1 MASKPKYT
9 QEICKLSQSSTR
21 LKEQVAGRLLHYWK
35 EDLKGGKSKICAV
48 FLDGQTFQ
56 NVLTA
61 EAWSDADQAHA
72 EKHLK
77 PLLGQVVALEN
88 GKIASKGKTTVFHG
102 KQIKLSYD
110 KSTVVK
116 KLDNNEKYGKA
127 LPLLTI
133 AECSKLPSLCAIS
146 LVVCIQEV
154 SGPHNRATEG
164 GDKPVSNLQVAFE
177 DRKIDTAFWGHKL
190 ANAMGQSKTG
200 DVYRLDWMTLVPLG
214 QNLFKLV
221 SNSGTEVEQV
231 HGADA
236 ENVRDAVKDTLVSM
250 SPQFGLSRSEKMKL
264 RASRVSLSFVS
275 HMRVADISQ
284 DNSNAYKGAVIV
296 PCCFLKELRSLGDS
310 ASGLPYYYG
319 CPQCKKATK
328 SDGTCP
334 DHGTVTA
341 NQVVGAA
348 VVIQDPCTTLE
359 TTLWKEPLEALRSE
373 FGVGPEVAD
382 TEVLPLLA
390 QKTSACQLVARMGV
404 GINKSG
410 KAHYVDLFDLAPAVS
425 AEGVLG
431 AFHDLPSLP
440 GDDGDGLAPLCCQH
454 LHQDE
459 MGQLQAK
466 FESQTRLIG
475 GAMCMFR
482 VRAEPEAFIVKD
494 VDGLIVKIQAECCVC
509 NQTVTLQQAGAPQSV
524 QQMNRMRVDELVFAN
539 VILQSDGGQPFEVMQ
554 LRAITADEMMHEK
567 LHKFQVSEYQKFAT
581 GSVKMDITT
590 TPSKDV
596 QNLLSTPR
604 EAKRL
609 KIQHTAD
616 IADPM

>member
-21 LKEQVAGRLLHYWK
+21 LKERVAGRLLHYWK

-77 PLLGQVVALEN
+77 PLLGQVAALEN
-88 GKIASKGKTTVFHG
+88 GKITSKGKTTVFHG

-116 KLDNNEKYGKA
+116 KLNNNEKYGKA

-190 ANAMGQSKTG
+190 ATAMGQSKTG

-296 PCCFLKELRSLGDS
+296 PCCFLKELRSLGDG

-319 CPQCKKATK
+319 CPQCKK
-328 SDGTCP
+328 
-334 DHGTVTA
+334 
-341 NQVVGAA
+341 
-348 VVIQDPCTTLE
+348 
-359 TTLWKEPLEALRSE
+359 
-373 FGVGPEVAD
+373 
-382 TEVLPLLA
+382 
-390 QKTSACQLVARMGV
+390 
-404 GINKSG
+404 
-410 KAHYVDLFDLAPAVS
+410 
-425 AEGVLG
+425 
-431 AFHDLPSLP
+431 
-440 GDDGDGLAPLCCQH
+440 
-454 LHQDE
+454 
-459 MGQLQAK
+459 
-466 FESQTRLIG
+466 
-475 GAMCMFR
+475 
-482 VRAEPEAFIVKD
+482 
-494 VDGLIVKIQAECCVC
+494 
-509 NQTVTLQQAGAPQSV
+509 
-524 QQMNRMRVDELVFAN
+524 NR
-539 VILQSDGGQPFEVMQ
+539 
-554 LRAITADEMMHEK
+554 
-567 LHKFQVSEYQKFAT
+567 
-581 GSVKMDITT
+581 
-590 TPSKDV
+590 
-596 QNLLSTPR
+596 
-604 EAKRL
+604 
-609 KIQHTAD
+609 
-616 IADPM
+616 

>member
-1 MASKPKYT
+1 MASKPKYS

-35 EDLKGGKSKICAV
+35 EDLNGGKSKICAV

-110 KSTVVK
+110 QSTIVK
-116 KLDNNEKYGKA
+116 KLDSNEKYGKA
-127 LPLLTI
+127 LPLLTL

-146 LVVCIQEV
+146 LVVCIQKV

-164 GDKPVSNLQVAFE
+164 GDKQVSNLQVAFE

-200 DVYRLDWMTLVPLG
+200 EVYRLDWITLVPQG
-214 QNLFKLV
+214 ENLFKLV

-264 RASRVSLSFVS
+264 SASRVSLSFVS
-275 HMRVADISQ
+275 HMRAADISQ

-334 DHGTVTA
+334 DHGAVAA

-348 VVIQDPCTTLE
+348 VVIQDPCTTFE
-359 TTLWKEPLEALRSE
+359 TTMWNESLEALRSE

-390 QKTSACQLVARMGV
+390 QKTSACQFVARMGIGV
-404 GINKSG
+404 NKSG
-410 KAHYVDLFDLAPAVS
+410 KAQYVELVDLSPAVS
-425 AEGVLG
+425 AEGVLAH
-431 AFHDLPSLP
+431 AF
-440 GDDGDGLAPLCCQH
+440 AERFLCV
-454 LHQDE
+454 QD
-459 MGQLQAK
+459 
-466 FESQTRLIG
+466 
-475 GAMCMFR
+475 
-482 VRAEPEAFIVKD
+482 
-494 VDGLIVKIQAECCVC
+494 
-509 NQTVTLQQAGAPQSV
+509 
-524 QQMNRMRVDELVFAN
+524 
-539 VILQSDGGQPFEVMQ
+539 
-554 LRAITADEMMHEK
+554 
-567 LHKFQVSEYQKFAT
+567 
-581 GSVKMDITT
+581 
-590 TPSKDV
+590 
-596 QNLLSTPR
+596 
-604 EAKRL
+604 
-609 KIQHTAD
+609 
-616 IADPM
+616 